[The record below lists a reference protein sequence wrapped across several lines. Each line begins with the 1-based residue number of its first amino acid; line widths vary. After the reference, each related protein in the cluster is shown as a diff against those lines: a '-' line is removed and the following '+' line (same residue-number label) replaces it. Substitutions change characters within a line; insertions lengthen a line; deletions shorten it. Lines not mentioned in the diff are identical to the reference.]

1 MGSKKMNM
9 DAFRAQLMQAAS
21 IHGGIAP
28 QMLTQKSI
36 DKTEKDIASNA
47 HLNKIIDDA
56 IKAGSVKA
64 DDELFKF
71 LKNLFIV
78 QAETLDGQERALK
91 MAIYTTFKINQ
102 EFKVEKR

>member
-1 MGSKKMNM
+1 MNM

-36 DKTEKDIASNA
+36 EKTEKDIASNA
-47 HLNKIIDDA
+47 KLNQIIEDA
-56 IKAGSVKA
+56 VKAGSVKA
-64 DDELFKF
+64 DDALFMF

-78 QAETLDGQERALK
+78 QAETQEGQERALR
-91 MAIYTTFKINQ
+91 MAIYTTLKINQ
-102 EFKVEKR
+102 AFKVEKR